1 MFNSENH
8 FQNRIK
14 PVMYSDLM
22 AQLASQNPQAV
33 CAEYE
38 NDIFGRIRLWLGLA

>member
-1 MFNSENH
+1 MFNSENNFH
-8 FQNRIK
+8 NRIK

-22 AQLASQNPQAV
+22 TQLASQNPQAV

-38 NDIFGRIRLWLGLA
+38 NDVFGRIRLWLGLA